1 MKPRSFIV
9 FGGCHVAGYGVGEQN
24 SFINFFSSQSKT
36 ECLNIF
42 SNFQIK
48 NIQAIDKIIERYDPE
63 FVLLQLGNYE
73 FHASLKKLFLN
84 RKSSKDSQDNSDSR
98 QSEIETGSP
107 ANKINISFPGKNQI
121 SNNIFSNCLTSLI
134 WEIIKKRTSVH
145 LSQLKNIIASHPGRK
160 FIILSPVP
168 CIKKNDLI
176 IRSKGGKLFK
186 ELFSSFEN
194 TTYVDLFSHI
204 PPTRKYFKDSAHLNR
219 RGHYLLA
226 RAISKEVNFIFE
238 NENLTIAV

>member
-9 FGGCHVAGYGVGEQN
+9 FGGCHVAGYGVGEHN
-24 SFINFFSSQSKT
+24 SFINFFSSHSKT
-36 ECLNIF
+36 KCLNVF

-48 NIQAIDKIIERYDPE
+48 NIQVIDKIIEQYDPE

-84 RKSSKDSQDNSDSR
+84 RKSSKDSPDISDSR
-98 QSEIETGSP
+98 ESEIETASP
-107 ANKINISFPGKNQI
+107 ANKINIPFPGKNQI
-121 SNNIFSNCLTSLI
+121 SHNIVSKCLTFLI
-134 WEIIKKRTSVH
+134 WQIIKKRASDH

-168 CIKKNDLI
+168 CIKKNDRI

-186 ELFSSFEN
+186 KMFDTFEN

-204 PPTRKYFKDSAHLNR
+204 PPSRKYFKDSAHLNG

-226 RAISKEVNFIFE
+226 RAISKDINFIYE